1 MSMTDLSLC
10 GWRVRS
16 AVHLPE
22 LPLWSGDDRA
32 PDITVQLGDVP
43 TDIGPIS
50 HRSPFLSVAKNG
62 VCRFE
67 IAAVAAYL
75 IEDGRLIT
83 IAPRL
88 DLSQPDMRVFLFGTV
103 LGILCYQRGVLPL
116 HASCVSVNGRA
127 IAIAGVS
134 GAGKSTLALALSR
147 RGHPILADDISA
159 VDWKGASGPHIL
171 PSIPRLRLWR
181 DAMDRFAISPEGL
194 ERSRPGMEKYH
205 LDHGSAFQ
213 PTATPLAAI
222 YCLNEARP
230 PVSPGIRPLT
240 GTHAIAQLASNIYR
254 RRPATHMGLAKTLF
268 EATTRIATSTKIWAL
283 DRPIDLAR
291 IDALAESVEHHI
303 LLAEL
308 P

>member
-16 AVHLPE
+16 AVLLPE
-22 LPLWSGDDRA
+22 LPLWNGDDRA
-32 PDITVQLGDVP
+32 PDITIQLGDVP
-43 TDIGPIS
+43 PHIGPLS
-50 HRSPFLSVAKNG
+50 HHSPFLSVAKNG

-116 HASCVSVNGRA
+116 HASCVAVNGRA

-159 VDWKGASGPHIL
+159 VDWQGSSGPHIL

-181 DAMDRFAISPEGL
+181 DAMDHFAISPEGL

-213 PTATPLAAI
+213 PAATPLAAV
-222 YCLNEARP
+222 YCLNRARP
-230 PVSPGIRPLT
+230 PIQPGIRRLT
-240 GTHAIAQLASNIYR
+240 GTQAVTQLADNFYR
-254 RRPATHMGLAKTLF
+254 RRAAAHMGLGKALFMSTIRISKSATL
-268 EATTRIATSTKIWAL
+268 WAL
-283 DRPIDLAR
+283 DRPTDLNA
-291 IDALAESVEHHI
+291 IDALAESVERHI
-303 LLAEL
+303 LLMEA